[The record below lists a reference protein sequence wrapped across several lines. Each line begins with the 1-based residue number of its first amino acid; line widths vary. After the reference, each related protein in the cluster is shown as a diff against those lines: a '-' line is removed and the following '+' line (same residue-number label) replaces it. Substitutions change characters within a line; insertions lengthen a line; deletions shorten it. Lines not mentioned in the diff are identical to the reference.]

1 MCTPQTHTPAS
12 YADNS
17 KEYTV
22 TLPGKHA
29 AYLYGTVTA
38 GWVQKVTA
46 TVVAGDTGAVLDK
59 YVFEGTG
66 NTLLTL
72 TNTYQ
77 TTYSAAITPADK
89 ARKILLKFEAQI
101 PDRGL
106 QPSKVQHKENIVP
119 KYAVFYTFYAEDG
132 FDNDEHDTD
141 FCISV
146 LPTTKAG

>member
-1 MCTPQTHTPAS
+1 MCTPQTHTPVS

-46 TVVAGDTGAVLDK
+46 TVVAGDTGAVLD
-59 YVFEGTG
+59 
-66 NTLLTL
+66 N
-72 TNTYQ
+72 YQ
-77 TTYSAAITPADK
+77 TTYSVAITPADK

-146 LPTTKAG
+146 LP